1 MAGTDMK
8 GVYEVDVQTKGADDV
23 DKAADALE
31 KLGDAIDADTKQI
44 SAMQKALRNLKGD
57 TQGNAGAIDQ
67 LKQRIDAQKKSVA
80 QSTAAY
86 LQMGGAFKKRPKPPA
101 PPPASPIEKAVE
113 APKAVK
119 PDVPVTPVAVNRV
132 KAFRDQ
138 MKGMLGDVSKLP
150 GPVGQL
156 GGMVTRLGGS
166 LTSVAMLGAAA
177 AAALVAVAA
186 AVATLTAKLVSYAIT
201 VADTM
206 RSERLQLE
214 GLSKMRFMFQ
224 RTADSADHMLATID
238 KVAASTPIARGKLVE
253 MTTQLEKMGLRGN
266 NLTAA
271 LEGMAIKFS
280 TQGQEA
286 ANNFAGWAAGANMT
300 GRSVQ
305 KLADN
310 VKARLGGIAQK
321 QMESLTVQTL
331 KQQEA
336 MQSLFGA
343 LKIDAFLKARKV
355 LVDMFSQST
364 ESGRALKGMLT
375 RIIQPLIDGVTAA
388 LPIVKKFFVGIILAS
403 LDLGIAFLRVRKW
416 WRQTF
421 GKPSGDSSI
430 DWLRVALVTGKAV
443 VIAFAVALGIVGT
456 VLYVIARPVIFLWGH
471 LARMV
476 TMWSR
481 VKDAISTGDWAGAGK
496 AMLDGL
502 LGSLKAGAKLILGF
516 MYDLG
521 ALAVG
526 AFKKAI
532 GASSP
537 AKAFIAVGK
546 TIPEGVGVGVRE
558 ETPAAQDAVDDM
570 IKIPPPSA
578 TEGAARGAAGAAVGG
593 RGAAQ
598 PAGNTF
604 NIGDININAGGTSNP
619 RELAAQFRV
628 ELERVLESVAI
639 QMGAPMGAT

>member
-8 GVYEVDVQTKGADDV
+8 GVYELDVKTTGADDV
-23 DKAADALE
+23 EKAADALE
-31 KLGDAIDADTKQI
+31 KLGDAIDADAKQI
-44 SAMQKALRNLKGD
+44 AAMQKALRNLKGD
-57 TQGNAGAIDQ
+57 AQGNAGAIDQ
-67 LKQRIDAQKKSVA
+67 LKTRIDAQKKSVA

-101 PPPASPIEKAVE
+101 PPPSPIEQAVE

-138 MKGMLGDVSKLP
+138 LKNMLGDVSKLP

-177 AAALVAVAA
+177 AAALVAVAG
-186 AVATLTAKLVSYAIT
+186 AVAALTAKLVSYGIT
-201 VADTM
+201 VADTL

-214 GLSKMRFMFQ
+214 GLSKMRFLFQ

-271 LEGMAIKFS
+271 LEGMAIKLS
-280 TQGQEA
+280 TQGSEA

-375 RIIQPLIDGVTAA
+375 RIVQPLIDGVTAA

-430 DWLRVALVTGKAV
+430 DWLRVALTTGKAV
-443 VIAFAVALGIVGT
+443 VIAFAVALGIVGGAF
-456 VLYVIARPVIFLWGH
+456 YIGFIRPVSFVVNH

-481 VKDAISTGDWAGAGK
+481 VTDALRTGDWKGAGK
-496 AMLDGL
+496 AMIDGL
-502 LGSLKAGAKLILGF
+502 LGSLKAGAKLILSF

-526 AFKKAI
+526 ALKKAI

-558 ETPAAQDAVDDM
+558 ETPAAQDAVDSM
-570 IKIPPPSA
+570 IKIPPPAA
-578 TEGAARGAAGAAVGG
+578 TEGAARGAASGVAT

-598 PAGNTF
+598 PAGNTIS
-604 NIGDININAGGTSNP
+604 IGDININAGGTSNP
-619 RELAAQFRV
+619 RELAAQFRI

-639 QMGAPMGAT
+639 QMGAPA